1 MSGCNPKGDQKVN
14 EAELV
19 RKAVEARG
27 LAYAPYSNFRVG
39 AALLAK
45 DGRIFYGCNVE
56 NASYGLTVCAERVA
70 LFKAVAEGVREFLA
84 LAVAGGSEPCA
95 PCGACRQ
102 VLYEFA
108 PDLLVIMADG
118 EGRSWRAGRLSELL
132 PHGFGPHAL
141 PRQSLGQITEKG

>member
-1 MSGCNPKGDQKVN
+1 M
-14 EAELV
+14 
-19 RKAVEARG
+19 RKAVEARK
-27 LAYAPYSNFRVG
+27 LAYAPYSHFRVG

-45 DGRIFYGCNVE
+45 DGRIFTGCNVE

-70 LFKAVAEGVREFLA
+70 LFKAVSEGAREFLA
-84 LAVAGGSEPCA
+84 IAVACGEGPCA

-118 EGRSWRAGRLSELL
+118 EGKSWCRAKLSELL
-132 PHGFGPHAL
+132 PHGFGPKD
-141 PRQSLGQITEKG
+141 LGKIPD